1 MTKQP
6 FAFVRDGKFAYAE
19 LQPFISI
26 HGLNHLN
33 TVALGADEQKAV
45 DALNAAVTLLVVKHT
60 FSTSLSNDAPSDTLK
75 KVHSWEDSGWKGDY
89 YNSQKECYTVVDLG
103 SWYKTFN
110 SDLAIEGITSHSS
123 TWGWQALQNLQPHS
137 TALRKLAKKHNVT
150 IEVKLIDRIL
160 KHQEALRTDDMT
172 LRIPDNVSDF
182 GRAEGFAV
190 FLGTGYADFQWSANT
205 IEKAKLFGSENLAR
219 EAMRNNGRIDAVVVK
234 VETAIKEICDSTSVS
249 ALHDALAALQKERLE
264 NALQNAELETL
275 RAYVARM
282 ESQTTTEVKR
292 KM

>member
-1 MTKQP
+1 MSQQS
-6 FAFVRDGKFAYAE
+6 FAFVCDGKFAYPE
-19 LQPFISI
+19 LKSFVSI

-33 TVALGADEQKAV
+33 SVALSTDEQKAV
-45 DALNAAVTLLVVKHT
+45 DALNAAVTFLTVKHT
-60 FSTSLSNDAPSDTLK
+60 FSNSLSNDAPSDTLE
-75 KVHSWEDSGWKGDY
+75 KVYVLDDSGWKGDY

-110 SDLAIEGITSHSS
+110 PDLAVEGITSHSS
-123 TWGWQALQNLQPHS
+123 TWGWQALQDLQTHS
-137 TALRKLAKKHNVT
+137 TALRKLSKKHNVT

-160 KHQEALRTDDMT
+160 KHQEALRADDMT
-172 LRIPDNVSDF
+172 LRISDNVSDF

-190 FLGTGYADFQWSANT
+190 FLGTGYADFQWSSNT
-205 IEKAKLFGSENLAR
+205 IEKAKLFGSESLAR
-219 EAMRNNGRIDAVVVK
+219 EAIKNHRSTDAVVVK
-234 VETAIKEICDSTSVS
+234 VETEIKEICDATSVE